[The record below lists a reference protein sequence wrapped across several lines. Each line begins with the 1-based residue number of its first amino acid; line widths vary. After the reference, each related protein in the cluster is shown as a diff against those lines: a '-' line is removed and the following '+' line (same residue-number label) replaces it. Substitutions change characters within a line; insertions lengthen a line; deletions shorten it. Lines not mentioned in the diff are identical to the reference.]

1 MSRHS
6 RHIAEIPT
14 NHWRPGQVYALA
26 FLTLI
31 LGIAAGYLFR
41 GSSAAAS
48 SPATSNSAATGSDS
62 GSVQSSSLT
71 PASPVEPL
79 LQRLKDTPNDPEL
92 LANIGNQY
100 YDNRDYG
107 KAIEYYERSLKL
119 RPENVNVRTDM
130 GTAIWYS
137 GDPDRAIREYETSL
151 KYQPNHAQTLFNM
164 GVVKSQGKQDPSG
177 AILVWE
183 KLLATN
189 PTYADKD
196 KVEQMLQR
204 AKGELIAKYQPIGR

>member
-6 RHIAEIPT
+6 RHIAEVPT

-26 FLTLI
+26 LITLM
-31 LGIAAGYLFR
+31 LGIAAGYLFH
-41 GSSAAAS
+41 GSSSAA
-48 SPATSNSAATGSDS
+48 SPPPTSNAANSDAGSAQNT
-62 GSVQSSSLT
+62 SLS
-71 PASPVEPL
+71 PSSPVEPL

-100 YDNRDYG
+100 YDNRDYA
-107 KAIEYYERSLKL
+107 KAIDYYERSLKV

-130 GTAIWYS
+130 GTAIWYT

-177 AILVWE
+177 AILAWE

-196 KVEQMLQR
+196 KAEQMLQR
-204 AKGELIAKYQPIGR
+204 ARNELVAKYKPIGR